1 MLSNKNARNRLAKS
15 REIIYFLTN
24 NYAIYWKDQELV
36 SSFWF
41 KMSNIGAKVAAESRA
56 SKSPIVNI
64 SYYNIFGSDQKTNFR
79 SAGMWLL
86 K

>member
-1 MLSNKNARNRLAKS
+1 MP
-15 REIIYFLTN
+15 
-24 NYAIYWKDQELV
+24 
-36 SSFWF
+36 
-41 KMSNIGAKVAAESRA
+41 NIGAKIAAESRA